1 MLRDY
6 FPKFHLFFILSS
18 NSGRSTLYILIA
30 LYLEMNLE
38 VWMYPRTWTEVW
50 HPLLPKI
57 FYDFSKYCLQVLLS
71 DKRSK
76 PISWRLK
83 ESYSC
88 IFSLPLT
95 FIAIQGR
102 LVASWVW
109 GWYSLRLAAHAGKAF
124 NRYVERKWKLCTHS
138 TE

>member
-1 MLRDY
+1 MLLDY
-6 FPKFHLFFILSS
+6 FPKFHYSFLNLMQLKYTGGTKCGVSK
-18 NSGRSTLYILIA
+18 N
-30 LYLEMNLE
+30 MNRVLTPT
-38 VWMYPRTWTEVW
+38 V
-50 HPLLPKI
+50 LPKI
-57 FYDFSKYCLQVLLS
+57 VYDFSKYCLQVLLS